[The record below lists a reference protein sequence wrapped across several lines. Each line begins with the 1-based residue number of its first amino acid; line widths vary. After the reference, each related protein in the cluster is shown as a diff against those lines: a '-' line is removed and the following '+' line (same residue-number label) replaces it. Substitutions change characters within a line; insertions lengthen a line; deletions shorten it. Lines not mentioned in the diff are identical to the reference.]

1 MSLRSY
7 EQFKNLDILACE
19 DTRRTANLIQL
30 INEKQLF
37 NFEKELVIREVTHF
51 IKEMDDE
58 TNLFLKEEKMA
69 YYR

>member
-1 MSLRSY
+1 
-7 EQFKNLDILACE
+7 LACE